1 MLSLFVVSLFGFA
14 VLVLLFAGALVSS
27 SAPNFGLLRPSFV
40 FVFLVIFVSRRAP
53 DYLSSLPSRVSYT
66 LFALACIL
74 CCTLI
79 IVVLFALSF
88 RVFARTLL

>member
-40 FVFLVIFVSRRAP
+40 FLLFFVSRRDP

-66 LFALACIL
+66 LFALTCIL

-88 RVFARTLL
+88 RVSARTLL